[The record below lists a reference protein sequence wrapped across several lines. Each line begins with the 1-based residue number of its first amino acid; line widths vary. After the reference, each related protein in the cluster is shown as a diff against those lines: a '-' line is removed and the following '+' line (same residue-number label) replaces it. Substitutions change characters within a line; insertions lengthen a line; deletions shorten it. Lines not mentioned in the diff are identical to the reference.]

1 MAKLIFNY
9 SSMNSGKTMDLIRTA
24 YNYEENGLKVLVMKP
39 MIDTKG
45 DKNIVTRAGLEKNV
59 DILINSNDNIC
70 DLLINNID
78 NTSCVFIDEAQF
90 LTKNQVDEL
99 FICSKKLNIPII
111 CYGLRTNFKGEL
123 FEGSSRLLALADE
136 LNEFKTLCKCGNIAR
151 FNARMVN
158 SIYTT
163 DGENILIDGV
173 SSDIKYVPLCGNCFI
188 ENGLIKAETINK
200 ILKKVLVI
208 KPNNE

>member
-1 MAKLIFNY
+1 
-9 SSMNSGKTMDLIRTA
+9 MDLIRTA

-39 MIDTKG
+39 VIDTKG
-45 DKNIVTRAGLEKNV
+45 DKKIVTRAGLEKNV

-78 NTSCVFIDEAQF
+78 SVSCIFIDEAQF
-90 LTKNQVDEL
+90 LTKNQVNEL
-99 FICSKKLNIPII
+99 FICSKTLDIPII

-123 FEGSSRLLALADE
+123 FEGSSSLLALADE

-158 SIYTT
+158 DIYTI
-163 DGENILIDGV
+163 DGENVLIDGEV
-173 SSDIKYVPLCGNCFI
+173 SNIKYVPLCGSCFI
-188 ENGLIKAETINK
+188 KDVLKIKNKELIKRID
-200 ILKKVLVI
+200 I
-208 KPNNE
+208 